1 MLFGTLITTILI
13 VIIDVQIILAKLD
26 FNDPESL
33 PNMAPQMLYFFIP
46 FIFLALAVFAA
57 LTNYL
62 FFKNRNLK
70 SVSSNPIFLGMSYGL
85 IISFS
90 IFLNLDIPV
99 IISFLISIAL
109 TFSAVKFVTYKTN
122 EKAL

>member
-13 VIIDVQIILAKLD
+13 VIIDVQIILSKLD

-46 FIFLALAVFAA
+46 FIFLAVVVFSIVF
-57 LTNYL
+57 NYL
-62 FFKNRNLK
+62 FYKNNNLK
-70 SVSSNPIFLGMSYGL
+70 NSNSIYLGLSYGL

-90 IFLNLDIPV
+90 IFINLNIPTS
-99 IISFLISIAL
+99 ISFLISIAL
-109 TFSAVKFVTYKTN
+109 TFLAVKFVTYKIN